1 MSLLPPSIHSYLWF
15 YSYLAKKWNIPFEDL
30 CSYLVDKVGIIE
42 VKKNLGRSDVLGKYG
57 SEALKI
63 LDNI

>member
-1 MSLLPPSIHSYLWF
+1 
-15 YSYLAKKWNIPFEDL
+15 
-30 CSYLVDKVGIIE
+30 VDKVGIIE
-42 VKKNLGRSDVLGKYG
+42 VKKNLGRSDVLVKYD